1 MYQHLTKLLPAGAV
15 ALVLLALGFTLIPSP
30 ASADCP
36 HNGNEN
42 HRHCTGGGGGG
53 EDVQTLD
60 SLSCTT
66 DQIARYDG
74 AAWICSD
81 AVTDLQAQVDDL
93 LFLASGGRF
102 VFVSSSTH
110 QGDFGGV
117 AEADIICNDLA
128 ATAGLPGLYKAWLAD
143 SDAGSAPASTFF
155 QAPGPYKL
163 PDGTQVANDWADLTD
178 GTLINAINV
187 DENGSGGISS
197 LVWTNVESDGT
208 IFTPADS
215 GHCVEW
221 TQVGEVFAVSGE
233 VGSSEFNNANW
244 TQGQTEGCISSLRLY
259 CFGQ

>member
-1 MYQHLTKLLPAGAV
+1 MHHTVRFPSQIVTRSDRVDFNLTTAGGSRVGAEDIAQSAVMMEVKMYQHLTKLLPAGVV
-15 ALVLLALGFTLIPSP
+15 ALALIALGFTLILSP
-30 ASADCP
+30 AWADCP

-110 QGDFGGV
+110 QGDFGGGGSPKRTSY
-117 AEADIICNDLA
+117 
-128 ATAGLPGLYKAWLAD
+128 ATTWRRPQGYLGCTRLGWLIRTR
-143 SDAGSAPASTFF
+143 GAPPHRRSFKHPAHTSF
-155 QAPGPYKL
+155 PMGPR
-163 PDGTQVANDWADLTD
+163 WR
-178 GTLINAINV
+178 
-187 DENGSGGISS
+187 
-197 LVWTNVESDGT
+197 T
-208 IFTPADS
+208 IGPT
-215 GHCVEW
+215 
-221 TQVGEVFAVSGE
+221 
-233 VGSSEFNNANW
+233 
-244 TQGQTEGCISSLRLY
+244 
-259 CFGQ
+259 

>member
-1 MYQHLTKLLPAGAV
+1 MYQHLTKLSLTLVVAV
-15 ALVLLALGFTLIPSP
+15 ALLALGFTLIPSP
-30 ASADCP
+30 AWAPAPDK
-36 HNGNEN
+36 
-42 HRHCTGGGGGG
+42 T
-53 EDVQTLD
+53 TLGKLGCA
-60 SLSCTT
+60 SG
-66 DQIARYDG
+66 QIARKDG

-81 AVTDLQAQVDDL
+81 AVTDL
-93 LFLASGGRF
+93 LFFASGGRF

-110 QGDFGGV
+110 QGNFGGV

-163 PDGTQVANDWADLTD
+163 PDGTQVANDWADLTN

-197 LVWTNVESDGT
+197 LVWTNVNSDGT
-208 IFTPADS
+208 ITTPTSD
-215 GHCVEW
+215 GHCDGW
-221 TQVGEVFAVSGE
+221 TLTGPVFIDAGAVGG
-233 VGSSEFNNANW
+233 SEFNNANW
-244 TQGQTEGCISSLRLY
+244 TQGANAGCDESLRLY

>member
-15 ALVLLALGFTLIPSP
+15 ALALLALSFTLIPSP
-30 ASADCP
+30 AWAPAPDK
-36 HNGNEN
+36 
-42 HRHCTGGGGGG
+42 T
-53 EDVQTLD
+53 TLGKLGCA
-60 SLSCTT
+60 SG
-66 DQIARYDG
+66 QIARKDG

-81 AVTDLQAQVDDL
+81 AVTDL
-93 LFLASGGRF
+93 LFFASGGRF

-110 QGDFGGV
+110 QGNFGGV

-163 PDGTQVANDWADLTD
+163 PDGTQVADDWADLTD
-178 GTLINAINV
+178 ETLINAINV

-197 LVWTNVESDGT
+197 LVWTNVNSDGT
-208 IFTPADS
+208 ITTPTVD
-215 GHCVEW
+215 GHCDGW
-221 TQVGEVFAVSGE
+221 TLAGPAFMDLGAD
-233 VGSSEFNNANW
+233 GSSTFNDTKW
-244 TQGQTEGCISSLRLY
+244 TEGDFQGCNESLRLY